1 MIRTRPLVLALLVP
15 LLVTGCVAVA
25 PTAGRPTGDLPPGAA
40 GRPAEERTAPSRGQA
55 DLVESG
61 RRTSGTGEKD
71 EKGEKDD
78 EDGKGGKAGK
88 DGKRRDHGA
97 AGAQDE
103 AVRESGRGRA
113 AGLRSQGEGRAVGA
127 RPPAAGRQATGAPRS
142 VSRPPRTR
150 RKAPTARVRPS
161 RPRQPRGHRARQRP
175 GFRMGEWCRQARG
188 VASSDVV
195 SLCHSAYGR

>member
-25 PTAGRPTGDLPPGAA
+25 PTAGRPTGALPPGAA

-61 RRTSGTGEKD
+61 RRTSG
-71 EKGEKDD
+71 KGEK
-78 EDGKGGKAGK
+78 DGKGGKG
-88 DGKRRDHGA
+88 GKRRDHGA

-103 AVRESGRGRA
+103 GRV
-113 AGLRSQGEGRAVGA
+113 VGA
-127 RPPAAGRQATGAPRS
+127 RPPAAGRQAAGAPRS

-161 RPRQPRGHRARQRP
+161 RPRQPRGHHARQRP

>member
-1 MIRTRPLVLALLVP
+1 MFRTRSLVLALLVP

-25 PTAGRPTGDLPPGAA
+25 PAPGRLPGDVPPGAA

-61 RRTSGTGEKD
+61 RTSGEGEK
-71 EKGEKDD
+71 EEAGKAGEAG
-78 EDGKGGKAGK
+78 EEGGKGGRGQ
-88 DGKRRDHGA
+88 GGGA
-97 AGAQDE
+97 AGNQDG
-103 AVRESGRGRA
+103 AVREPRQGRA
-113 AGLRSQGEGRAVGA
+113 DALRSQGGGGGRAVGA
-127 RPPAAGRQATGAPRS
+127 QPPTAGREAAGAPRS
-142 VSRPPRTR
+142 VSRAPRAR
-150 RKAPTARVRPS
+150 RKAPAARVRPA
-161 RPRQPRGHRARQRP
+161 RTRQPRGHHGRQRP